1 MSFSIYQNFHTE
13 TLREANALLEFEA
26 DELGVS
32 VERLIGIQVK
42 GFDRELM
49 QRIEA
54 FDMLGPCLGSL
65 APKKRF
71 LQVDYKEKGCDMH
84 RSLAVYPP
92 DGMDDGQMVS
102 TVKQSFEGQRL
113 VVSSI
118 VEVDSKGRMIA
129 VHYVRPGF
137 LKECRQDMIKMFQ
150 GRD

>member
-71 LQVDYKEKGCDMH
+71 LH